1 MQKLIPARPVEIK
14 FWSLLVPESFTFD
27 PLSEAFCIF
36 CSISRTLKTQN
47 SFLHRQR
54 KVCGRFFV
62 LCRKVYLIF
71 EKSFS
76 QTFFNF
82 VIFTIF
88 TWFLLPKRQRKSCA
102 QQKCEIVKRPLHL
115 CRTSH
120 FRQNFVKI
128 FPLLL
133 LAIFRENQ
141 VEFVKSVLLQN
152 CSVSLAQ
159 RVCKIWYNSPSW
171 LSRNFHKTGKKPNF
185 FRLSAEA
192 AVF

>member
-1 MQKLIPARPVEIK
+1 MVVVSTGEFYFWSVIRSFLYFLQHFSHFKNSKFILAPTEESLRPLLCFMQKGLPYIWKE
-14 FWSLLVPESFTFD
+14 
-27 PLSEAFCIF
+27 
-36 CSISRTLKTQN
+36 
-47 SFLHRQR
+47 
-54 KVCGRFFV
+54 FFP
-62 LCRKVYLIF
+62 
-71 EKSFS
+71 
-76 QTFFNF
+76 TFFNF